1 MKNIFDRLVVNEIT
15 LYTEED
21 IQPGTPVTIGA
32 DQNAVKAAKGENFV
46 GICTAK
52 RGNYVSVAFSGAV
65 TVPYSGA
72 MEAGYVFL
80 VADGEGKVKED
91 FTSSVQLFVLSVDA
105 EKNLATILL

>member
-32 DQNAVKAAKGENFV
+32 DQNAVKAGKGEGFV

-65 TVPYSGA
+65 TVPYSGS
-72 MEAGYVFL
+72 MVTGYVFL
-80 VADGEGKVKED
+80 APDNDGKLKED
-91 FTSSVQLFVLSVDA
+91 FASSFQYFVLNVDT
-105 EKNLATILL
+105 ENSLATILL